1 MTQINDEILDSNLEK
16 DTEEMTQENA
26 KIPTPIPK
34 VSRFGVQPSK
44 FGKGPTQSFQNP
56 IQK

>member
-1 MTQINDEILDSNLEK
+1 MTEINNEILDSNLEK
-16 DTEEMTQENA
+16 DTEETIQESV
-26 KIPTPIPK
+26 KIPTPVPK

-44 FGKGPTQSFQNP
+44 FGKGPAQSFQNP